1 MTTSEQNDNRLNKA
15 LAVHQLLIEEYGQQA
30 WHPRLDPL
38 SELIFTILS
47 QNTSDVNRDR
57 AWVRLKGRFPTWE
70 SVLAADT
77 AELAEAIRPGGLAN
91 VKAPRIQ
98 EALRAIKQEQ
108 GEFTLDFL
116 AEMEVDE
123 AKRWLTSLHG
133 VGPKTAAIV
142 LLFSLGKPAFPVDT
156 HVHRV
161 SRRLGLI
168 GPKISR
174 EKAHE
179 VLEELLPHEIY
190 FTFHLNLITHGR
202 EVCKSQQPRCAA
214 CVLQE
219 HCDFYRTVRVNGSE
233 SLGIQEVEHLIHRV
247 KGAELTLGS
256 GLVCGSFHC
265 LPLGIVKSRV

>member
-1 MTTSEQNDNRLNKA
+1 MTNSEQNDSQLNKA
-15 LAVHQLLIEEYGQQA
+15 LTVHQLLIEEYGERE
-30 WHPRLDPL
+30 WRPRLDPL

-57 AWVRLKGRFPTWE
+57 AWRSLKERFPTWE

-98 EALRAIKQEQ
+98 ETLRVIKEEQ
-108 GEFTLDFL
+108 GEFALGFL
-116 AEMEVDE
+116 VEMGVDD
-123 AKRWLTSLHG
+123 AKQWLTSLKG

-168 GPKISR
+168 GPKTSR

-179 VLEELLPHEIY
+179 VLEELLPPEIY
-190 FTFHLNLITHGR
+190 YTFHLNLIAHGR
-202 EVCKSQQPRCAA
+202 EVCKAQRPHCAA
-214 CVLQE
+214 CILQE
-219 HCDFYRTVRVNGSE
+219 HCDYYQTVRVS
-233 SLGIQEVEHLIHRV
+233 
-247 KGAELTLGS
+247 
-256 GLVCGSFHC
+256 
-265 LPLGIVKSRV
+265 

>member
-1 MTTSEQNDNRLNKA
+1 MTTSQQNDGLLAKA
-15 LAVHQLLIEEYGQQA
+15 LTIHQLLIEEYGQRE
-30 WHPRLDPL
+30 WHPREPL
-38 SELIFTILS
+38 SVLISAILS

-57 AWVRLKGRFPTWE
+57 AWERLKDRFPSWE
-70 SVLAADT
+70 SVLAAET
-77 AELAEAIRPGGLAN
+77 AELAEAIRPGGLADI
-91 VKAPRIQ
+91 KAPRIQ
-98 EALRAIKQEQ
+98 KALRVIERDR

-123 AKRWLTSLHG
+123 ARRWLTSLNG

-168 GPKISR
+168 GPKTSR

-179 VLEELLPHEIY
+179 VLEELLPPEIY
-190 FTFHLNLITHGR
+190 YTFHLNLIAHGR
-202 EVCKSQQPRCAA
+202 EVCKSQRPRCAT

-219 HCDFYRTVRVNGSE
+219 HCDYYCE
-233 SLGIQEVEHLIHRV
+233 SQ
-247 KGAELTLGS
+247 T
-256 GLVCGSFHC
+256 
-265 LPLGIVKSRV
+265 